1 MKKPKAKTR
10 KKSIKKP
17 LQDPKLRAVKH
28 APRTGESQDIHELG
42 LMILKIKQSLFAMP
56 RQQIV
61 DVVGADALR
70 QSVRLLRK
78 LQKRIQSNGW
88 RYHIP
93 QPHQV
98 EFHRS
103 YKRLRLVLGGNRSGK
118 TISGVWEGMCFAMGN
133 HPYKPDLFVPKGAKI
148 VVASQTT
155 KTMREYLNDYIFKF
169 LPENAIDHISYI
181 RNEIIDYIQ
190 LTEAYGGR
198 RITLMSY
205 DQGRKRFQGFSAF
218 AAHLDEE
225 PPEDIWQEILPRL
238 MDQKGY
244 LWMTLTPLLGMSY
257 VYDTLYLNPDKDPE
271 YEDFEWDVRQN
282 ATLDPD
288 EVERI
293 LSKYPEE
300 IREARASGKFMGLS
314 GRVYPW
320 LCRPE
325 AYYDPFPIPDGW
337 LKVRVIDPSA
347 SGVTCCL
354 WVAVDPFN
362 NLWVYDEYYAK
373 NKTVEDH
380 CASIRLLSRNDSY
393 FYDLIDGASLAA
405 SVQAKGGLETTYDLY
420 VRHLYRDGAKSQ
432 LVPVTEKSIEDGI
445 AKVWEYHSAA
455 EQYVQ
460 NKPFRHPYLRVS
472 RSCKW
477 TQWEALRYRWAE
489 FASGARKGV
498 RSNSPVHKDC
508 HAMDCMRY
516 LCHYGVRYVYQVK
529 ISEREAIRWRDPVT
543 NY

>member
-1 MKKPKAKTR
+1 MLPGYR
-10 KKSIKKP
+10 RGVS
-17 LQDPKLRAVKH
+17 
-28 APRTGESQDIHELG
+28 GDIAELG
-42 LMILKIKQSLFAMP
+42 TEILKIKESLFAMP
-56 RQQIV
+56 RAELAE
-61 DVVGADALR
+61 VVGQDVLR
-70 QSVRLLRK
+70 NSVLLLRK

-118 TISGVWEGMCFAMGN
+118 TISGVWEGICFAMGN

-169 LPENAIDHISYI
+169 LPADAVDHISYI

-190 LTEAYGGR
+190 LNEKYGGR

-225 PPEDIWQEILPRL
+225 PPEEIWQEILPRL
-238 MDQKGY
+238 MDQKGF

-271 YEDFEWDVRQN
+271 YQDFEWNVRDN
-282 ATLDPD
+282 ATLD
-288 EVERI
+288 ESEIERI
-293 LSKYPEE
+293 LAKYPEE

-325 AYYDPFPIPDGW
+325 AYYQDFPIPEGW
-337 LKVRVIDPSA
+337 QQVRIIDPSA

-354 WVAVDPFN
+354 WAAIDPYS
-362 NLWVYDEYYAK
+362 NLWIYREYYAK
-373 NKTVEDH
+373 NKTIENH
-380 CASIRLLSRNDSY
+380 CAAIRMLSNNEQY
-393 FYDLIDGASLAA
+393 IYDLIDGASLAA
-405 SVQAKGGLETTYDLY
+405 SVHGTSSLETTYDLY
-420 VRHLYRDGAKSQ
+420 AQHLYRESKRCQ

-445 AKVWEYHSAA
+445 SKVWEYHSSA
-455 EQYVQ
+455 ERYVAE
-460 NKPFRHPYLRVS
+460 KEFRHPYLRVAK
-472 RSCKW
+472 SCRW
-477 TQWEALRYRWAE
+477 VQWEALRYRWAE
-489 FASGARKGV
+489 FASGARRGV
-498 RSNSPVHKDC
+498 RSNTPIHKDC

-516 LCHYGVRYVYQVK
+516 LCHYGVRYLYRVQ
-529 ISEREAIRWRDPVT
+529 ISERESARWRDPVT
-543 NY
+543 GY